1 MIKLVWPIT
10 ARSSRQG
17 LRQDLSKG
25 VTLCH
30 TKGTYQIIL
39 LTSMMCFR
47 WRGGE
52 VMRTPQPPLAT
63 PLVDPILDA

>member
-1 MIKLVWPIT
+1 MIKLVWPIR

-25 VTLCH
+25 GH
-30 TKGTYQIIL
+30 TMSY
-39 LTSMMCFR
+39 
-47 WRGGE
+47 RGYLPDYLIDLHDVFWVEGGG
-52 VMRTPQPPLAT
+52 VMGTPQPPLAT